1 MKKEFQSGTSYVPSF
16 RTGSTDVNTIQHR
29 YFQELKKDCSVNSAS
44 DAYYLSAIAW
54 FCLTFIFPPAV
65 IGAAFVCTVQ
75 RNYRRKEAENDILFY
90 RA

>member
-29 YFQELKKDCSVNSAS
+29 YFQELEKDCSVKSVS

-65 IGAAFVCTVQ
+65 ICAAVCVC
-75 RNYRRKEAENDILFY
+75 RAKKARKGG
-90 RA
+90 RK